1 MSAPAAAMQRHQTF
15 LRAAA
20 FAYDESPHTPEK
32 LGVLAAVEALIRA
45 AYAQP
50 QVTRAI
56 VEELVVAV
64 VGDPWSSTSARL
76 AYEVL
81 STIPEAEWK
90 AALISAGLADSEGPV
105 PLHPLFVAAGEAL
118 GRIHDEQGP
127 EAVNAAENTHL
138 IAQMLQYAP
147 DRQQGI
153 ADYFRDEYAR
163 ARVLH

>member
-1 MSAPAAAMQRHQTF
+1 MQRHVAF

-20 FAYDESPHTPEK
+20 FAYDKSPDTPEK

-50 QVTRAI
+50 QVTRAM
-56 VEELVVAV
+56 VEKLVVSV

-76 AYEVL
+76 ASEVF
-81 STIPEAEWK
+81 STITEAEWM
-90 AALISAGLADSEGPV
+90 AALVGAGLADSDGPV

-127 EAVNAAENTHL
+127 AAVNAAENSHL
-138 IAQMLQYAP
+138 IEQMLQYAP